1 MKFKLYKEKPND
13 IKFGKLYVTSL
24 DVPFDDTK
32 RTIRVYV
39 PKGYDEND
47 KSKRYK
53 VLYMSDGQNIV
64 DKYTSAY
71 GAWDLDVVVN
81 NLTLEGYEPPIIV
94 GIDSP
99 KSDIK
104 RTNELCSPVPTNKKG
119 INISSPIGNQFVD
132 FVFDVVKPLV
142 DSTFNTLSDKENTG
156 IGGSSMGG
164 LMAFYAYAYKKDK
177 VGFSLCFSPAFFLYK
192 KDIFLE
198 GLRKWKPSKKDYG
211 KIFFFVGGKEFE
223 SLFVNRT
230 LDMYSYLKKCGF
242 KDDQVAIIYDSLK
255 GHHES
260 SWHIYSYDALRFW
273 LNKTK

>member
-1 MKFKLYKEKPND
+1 MRQGLPCLFFYLEAFMKFKLYKQKPND

-81 NLTLEGYEPPIIV
+81 DLTKEGYEPPIIV

-132 FVFDVVKPLV
+132 FVFDVV
-142 DSTFNTLSDKENTG
+142 G
-156 IGGSSMGG
+156 IGGIGIRTAVNFQVAVSC
-164 LMAFYAYAYKKDK
+164 LTFR
-177 VGFSLCFSPAFFLYK
+177 FHEFILLCFC
-192 KDIFLE
+192 
-198 GLRKWKPSKKDYG
+198 
-211 KIFFFVGGKEFE
+211 
-223 SLFVNRT
+223 N
-230 LDMYSYLKKCGF
+230 
-242 KDDQVAIIYDSLK
+242 
-255 GHHES
+255 
-260 SWHIYSYDALRFW
+260 
-273 LNKTK
+273 